1 MTGKSIPGTLVEKEL
16 RHKSVNKSKR
26 IKIVLLRISVFFLF
40 SICLGLPAGAAPG
53 QAPTTQQQLQAI
65 YNKINAA
72 AAQKNVD
79 GVFDYDSADHTTTD
93 IKGRIHEASDGR
105 QELQNVMDTMDTVK
119 STTIIRSI
127 TSTETDATVVVK
139 DHFIFTISNRSTGRT
154 AKIVGDDVSRDY
166 WLKTDEGWRRKKT
179 RILSG
184 KTGVRKNF

>member
-1 MTGKSIPGTLVEKEL
+1 M
-16 RHKSVNKSKR
+16 
-26 IKIVLLRISVFFLF
+26 LLRISVFFLLL
-40 SICLGLPAGAAPG
+40 SGCLGLPAEAAPG
-53 QAPTTQQQLQAI
+53 KTPTTQQQLQAI

-79 GVFDYDSADHTTTD
+79 GVFDYDSLDHTTTD
-93 IKGRIHEASDGR
+93 IKGHVHEASDGR
-105 QELQNVMDTMDTVK
+105 QELQNVMDMMDSVK
-119 STTIIRSI
+119 STTTIKSI

-166 WLKTDEGWRRKKT
+166 WVKTDEGWRRKKT

-184 KTGVRKNF
+184 RTGLRKNF